1 MGENEGIYALPIIAE
16 GGACC
21 EPVADCGSTTPVPNI
36 TFQSEPRPLRIV
48 LEVGND
54 LGSDVGLSVDV
65 FSCLGLPDHQVSFVE
80 RIIFFARISESLP
93 IFTGGDG
100 EWIFDG

>member
-1 MGENEGIYALPIIAE
+1 MGEKEGIYALAIIAKGE
-16 GGACC
+16 ACC
-21 EPVADCGSTTPVPNI
+21 EPGADCGSTTPVADI
-36 TFQSEPRPLRIV
+36 TFQSKPRPLRIV

-65 FSCLGLPDHQVSFVE
+65 FSCLGLPDHQVCFVE
-80 RIIFFARISESLP
+80 RLIPFVGISESLP

-100 EWIFDG
+100 GWIFDG